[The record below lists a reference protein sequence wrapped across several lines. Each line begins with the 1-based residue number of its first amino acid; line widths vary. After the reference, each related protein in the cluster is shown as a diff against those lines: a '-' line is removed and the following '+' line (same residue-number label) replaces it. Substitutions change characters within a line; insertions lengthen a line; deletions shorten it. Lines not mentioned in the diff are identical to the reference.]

1 MHATTLLIKGNIM
14 SEQPAGMSTIEFKDG
29 STITVPFSSIKVQP
43 SHVWIFIDGNRHVFN
58 RRLLNTLPE
67 EFQGA

>member
-1 MHATTLLIKGNIM
+1 MILQ
-14 SEQPAGMSTIEFKDG
+14 SEQIMTDNNTAGMSTISFKDG
-29 STITVPFSSIKVQP
+29 SSITVPFSSIKVQP

-58 RRLLNTLPE
+58 RRLLTTLPA

>member
-1 MHATTLLIKGNIM
+1 MILQ
-14 SEQPAGMSTIEFKDG
+14 SEQIMTDNNTAGMSTISFKDG
-29 STITVPFSSIKVQP
+29 SSITVPFSSIKVQP

-58 RRLLNTLPE
+58 RRLLTTLPE